1 MIVHGA
7 KTGKEALHVVP
18 RSLFEAEVCL
28 RDFECI
34 PDSRKSPARKHI
46 AAWPQLR
53 LKAFRKK
60 SVRELVLCGLKPL
73 IFSGKIG
80 IGGC

>member
-28 RDFECI
+28 RDFERI

-46 AAWPQLR
+46 AALPQTAPQGFLQSIGQRVGSLR
-53 LKAFRKK
+53 TQAFDIIR
-60 SVRELVLCGLKPL
+60 
-73 IFSGKIG
+73 
-80 IGGC
+80 